1 MRDKRHDILFEPIKL
16 GPVTAKNRFYQ
27 VPHCSGMGWR
37 RPKTAA
43 AMRGVKAEGG
53 WGVVNTE
60 YCSIHPTSDN
70 DSFPYAALWDK
81 NDIDAHRLMTEKVH
95 EHGALAGV
103 ELWIGGGM
111 IVNLG
116 TRIPALGIK
125 DRPQTDYSV
134 NHPGQNR
141 VIDKQ
146 DIKNIR
152 KWHKDAALRA
162 VSAGFDLVYVYATH
176 GYLLSEFLNS
186 STNDRSDEY
195 GGRLENRVRL
205 VRELIEETKEAVGDK
220 VAVATRF
227 SVDLETPE
235 SYDAFALM
243 ADLPDL
249 WDLTINDYSIEMGNS
264 RFVKEGS
271 LIPSITAAKS
281 LTTKPVVAV
290 GRFTSPD
297 KMAEVLRAGGQD
309 LIGAAR
315 PSIADPFLPA
325 KIEQGK
331 LDDIRECIGCNIC
344 YAHDSL
350 GVPIR
355 CTQNPTMGEEWR
367 YGWHPERIV
376 KKTSTK
382 KLLVIGAGPSGLEAA
397 RVLGERGY
405 DVILAE
411 ASRDL
416 GGRVFKE
423 SQLLCLAEWRRVKD
437 WRITQINK
445 LKSIEIYRESKLN
458 IDDIGDI
465 EVDGI
470 LVATGAKWAEDALG
484 RHSDIGFEKTDD
496 RMIFGAE
503 RILSGEKI
511 HGNRIVI
518 YDDDHYYMGSV
529 IALHLSK
536 RGHQVVL
543 VTPAGRACSWGEY
556 TDEQVS
562 SNLALYKAGVEVIT
576 NKTIINV
583 QNGSVQARC
592 IYSSKIDLIECDKV
606 IPLTRRI
613 PRVGLYH
620 DLIKEYQVKDDK
632 CRPQI
637 LKIGDADSPSHIAA
651 AIYSG
656 YKTAIEFDN
665 EFSSSK
671 YSSRRE
677 NRIL

>member
-70 DSFPYAALWDK
+70 DAFPYAALWDK

-186 STNDRSDEY
+186 TTNDRSDEY
-195 GGRLENRVRL
+195 GGRLENRIRL
-205 VRELIEETKEAVGDK
+205 VRELIEDTKEAVGDK

-227 SVDLETPE
+227 SVDLEDPE

-281 LTTKPVVAV
+281 LTNKPVVAV

-331 LDDIRECIGCNIC
+331 LEDIRECIGCNIC

-376 KKTSTK
+376 KKTTTK

-423 SQLLCLAEWRRVKD
+423 SQLLGLAEWRRVTD

-458 IDDIGDI
+458 IGDI
-465 EVDGI
+465 SDLEVDGI

-496 RMIFGAE
+496 SMIFGAE
-503 RILSGEKI
+503 KILSGEEI
-511 HGNRIVI
+511 HGSRIVI

-536 RGHQVVL
+536 RGYQVVL

-562 SNLALYKAGVEVIT
+562 SNLALYNAGVEVIT

-620 DLIKEYQVKDDK
+620 DLIKEYQGKDDK
-632 CRPQI
+632 SRLQI
-637 LKIGDADSPSHIAA
+637 LKIGDVDSPSHIAA

-656 YKTAIEFDN
+656 YKAAIEFGN
-665 EFSSSK
+665 ELSSSK
-671 YSSRRE
+671 YSGRRE

>member
-186 STNDRSDEY
+186 TTNDRSDEY
-195 GGRLENRVRL
+195 GGRLENRIRL
-205 VRELIEETKEAVGDK
+205 VRELIEDTKEAVGDK

-227 SVDLETPE
+227 SVDLEDPE

-281 LTTKPVVAV
+281 LTNKPVVAV

-331 LDDIRECIGCNIC
+331 LEDIRECIGCNIC

-376 KKTSTK
+376 KKTTTK

-423 SQLLCLAEWRRVKD
+423 SQLLGLAEWRRVTD

-458 IDDIGDI
+458 IGDI
-465 EVDGI
+465 SDLEVDGI

-496 RMIFGAE
+496 SMIFGAE
-503 RILSGEKI
+503 KILSGEEI
-511 HGNRIVI
+511 HGSRIVI

-536 RGHQVVL
+536 RGYQVVL

-562 SNLALYKAGVEVIT
+562 SNLALYNAGVEVIT

-620 DLIKEYQVKDDK
+620 DLIKEYQGKDDK
-632 CRPQI
+632 SRLQI
-637 LKIGDADSPSHIAA
+637 LKIGDVDSPSHIAA

-656 YKTAIEFDN
+656 YKAAIEFEN
-665 EFSSSK
+665 ELSSSK
-671 YSSRRE
+671 YSGRRE

>member
-1 MRDKRHDILFEPIKL
+1 M
-16 GPVTAKNRFYQ
+16 TAKNRFYQ

-134 NHPGQNR
+134 YHPGQNR
-141 VIDKQ
+141 VIDKL

-176 GYLLSEFLNS
+176 GYLLSVFLNS
-186 STNDRSDEY
+186 TTNDRSVEY
-195 GGRLENRVRL
+195 GGRLENRIRL
-205 VRELIEETKEAVGDK
+205 VRELIEDTKEAVGDK
-220 VAVATRF
+220 VAVAPRF
-227 SVDLETPE
+227 SVDLEDPE

-243 ADLPDL
+243 GDLTDF

-281 LTTKPVVAV
+281 LTNKPVVAV

-331 LDDIRECIGCNIC
+331 LEDIRECIGCNIC

-376 KKTSTK
+376 KKTTTK

-423 SQLLCLAEWRRVKD
+423 SQLLGLAEWRRVTD

-458 IDDIGDI
+458 IGDI
-465 EVDGI
+465 SDLEVDGI
-470 LVATGAKWAEDALG
+470 
-484 RHSDIGFEKTDD
+484 
-496 RMIFGAE
+496 
-503 RILSGEKI
+503 
-511 HGNRIVI
+511 
-518 YDDDHYYMGSV
+518 
-529 IALHLSK
+529 
-536 RGHQVVL
+536 
-543 VTPAGRACSWGEY
+543 
-556 TDEQVS
+556 
-562 SNLALYKAGVEVIT
+562 
-576 NKTIINV
+576 
-583 QNGSVQARC
+583 
-592 IYSSKIDLIECDKV
+592 
-606 IPLTRRI
+606 
-613 PRVGLYH
+613 
-620 DLIKEYQVKDDK
+620 
-632 CRPQI
+632 
-637 LKIGDADSPSHIAA
+637 
-651 AIYSG
+651 
-656 YKTAIEFDN
+656 
-665 EFSSSK
+665 
-671 YSSRRE
+671 
-677 NRIL
+677 